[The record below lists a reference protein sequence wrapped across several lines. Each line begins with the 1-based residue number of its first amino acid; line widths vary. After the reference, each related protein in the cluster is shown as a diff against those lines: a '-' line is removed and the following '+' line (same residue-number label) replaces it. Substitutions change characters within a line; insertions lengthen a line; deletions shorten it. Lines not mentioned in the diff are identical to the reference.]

1 MDQLGYANNRTYAI
15 NASAV
20 TPEPA
25 KLSLLALGLSSVGAI
40 GRLRRR

>member
-1 MDQLGYANNRTYAI
+1 MHQLGYANDRTYAI

-25 KLSLLALGLSSVGAI
+25 TLSLLALDLSSVGAI
-40 GRLRRR
+40 GRVRRR